1 MAQITIWGD
10 FKVDKTDNLNL
21 SGSLQ
26 LLLNQSEFNML
37 NFEAPIKCNEKP
49 IRKSGP
55 NICQSNNAVKWIE
68 ARGYNLISLANNHA
82 MDFGT
87 EGLRNTKN
95 SFHGAHVLGAGTWEE
110 AYKMHV
116 VTTEDGIKIGF
127 LAATHCEFGTMVD
140 NMTDNYGCAWCQH
153 PDFEKLL
160 LQKKDIDYLI
170 VLNHGG
176 VEYMDMPLP
185 EWRMLY
191 RKWID
196 LGADAVIASH
206 PHVPQGYE
214 IYQGKPICY
223 SLGNFCFQTE
233 KVKQN
238 HWFESLCCVL
248 NIEKNGTG
256 KFKIYPVYY
265 NSKTNYIDINHSV
278 EFEQHMNWL
287 NKTLENEKEYMEYV
301 NKSVVKLYGHYQG
314 LLTRG
319 GWLTKVF
326 TKEFLKG
333 IIEGFKKEHVYNCL
347 NCESHRWAL
356 SRALRLKFDI

>member
-10 FKVDKTDNLNL
+10 FKVDKADNLNL

-26 LLLNQSEFNML
+26 LLLNQSEINML
-37 NFEAPIKCNEKP
+37 NFEAPVKCNGKA

-55 NICQSNNAVKWIE
+55 NIIQSPEAAKWLE
-68 ARGYNLISLANNHA
+68 AHGYNLISLANNHT
-82 MDFGT
+82 MDFGKR
-87 EGLRNTKN
+87 GLSNTKKFFQN
-95 SFHGAHVLGAGTWEE
+95 AHVIGAGTWEE
-110 AYKMHV
+110 VYNMHV
-116 VTTEDGIKIGF
+116 VTTEDGIRIGF
-127 LAATHCEFGTMVD
+127 LATTHCEFGTMID
-140 NMTDNYGCAWCQH
+140 NTKDQYGCAWCQH

-160 LQKKDIDYLI
+160 LQKRNIDYLVI
-170 VLNHGG
+170 FNHGG

-185 EWRMLY
+185 EWRRLY

-223 SLGNFCFQTE
+223 SLGNFCFQME
-233 KVKQN
+233 NVKQN

-248 NIEKNGTG
+248 NIEKNEKN
-256 KFKIYPVYY
+256 KFEIYPIYY
-265 NSKTNYIDINHSV
+265 NAKTNYIDINHSM
-278 EFEQHMNWL
+278 EFEKHMNWL
-287 NKTLENEKEYMEYV
+287 NETLRDEKAYMEYV
-301 NKSVVKLYGHYQG
+301 NKFVMKLYGHYQG

-319 GWLTKVF
+319 GWLVNVF

-347 NCESHRWAL
+347 NCESHRWAIV
-356 SRALRLKFDI
+356 RALRLKFDI